1 MRDPLLAGIRV
12 LDMTQIRA
20 GPKGSRWLADAG
32 AEVIKLE
39 ARGRSDSRG
48 FGRRGSGNT
57 AGPIE
62 SGSVEAQREGNRVAF
77 EQLNRNKLGLSIDLS
92 FPDGKELFKQMVG
105 ICDVVMEN
113 FSYGVMDRLGLGYD
127 VLRRYRPDLVMM
139 SMPAYGSS
147 GPYRDYVSFG
157 WAQEHMGGITS
168 RTGYQGGPPLKT
180 GSIVADPVNGV
191 HGAIAVM
198 TALVGRAKTGTGRFI
213 DFSQLESM
221 ILLSGEAILDYS
233 VNGRSPQRNGNRDPF
248 LAPQGV
254 YQCAGDDNWVS
265 ISVTNDAEWVALCEV
280 IQSSEL
286 ANEPRFASSE
296 LRVNYHDAIDDLI
309 NEWTSKRDKI
319 QVMIELQNAGVPAGA
334 VLDQAEAYQSPQAVS
349 RDFLVELVHPDGILF
364 PYSRTPSKFSKTPA
378 EVRTPGPLLG
388 EHNEYLLGTL
398 LGIPESEQQR
408 LESSGVTATLSTDLG

>member
-1 MRDPLLAGIRV
+1 MANPLLGGIRV

-48 FGRRGSGNT
+48 FGRRGSGST
-57 AGPIE
+57 AGPIAAVSE
-62 SGSVEAQREGNRVAF
+62 TAQREGNRVAF

-92 FPDGKELFKQMVG
+92 FPEGKKIFKNMVSV
-105 ICDVVMEN
+105 CDVVMEN
-113 FSYGVMDRLGLGYD
+113 FSYGVMDRLGLGYND
-127 VLRRYRPDLVMM
+127 LRKYRPDLVMM

-168 RTGYQGGPPLKT
+168 RTGYWGGPPQKT
-180 GSIVADPVNGV
+180 GTIVADPLNGV
-191 HGAIAVM
+191 HGAIAVL
-198 TALVGRAKTGTGRFI
+198 TALIGRAKTGEGRFI

-221 ILLSGEAILDYS
+221 VPLSGEAILDYS
-233 VNGRSPQRNGNRDPF
+233 VNGRPPQRNGNRDSH

-254 YQCAGDDNWVS
+254 YQCAGEDNWVC
-265 ISVTNDAEWVALCEV
+265 ISVTTDEEWAALCGV
-280 IQSSEL
+280 LQSPEL
-286 ANEPRFASSE
+286 AADPRFTNRPG
-296 LRVNYHDAIDDLI
+296 RVENHDALDSAIGR
-309 NEWTSKRDKI
+309 WTMVREKN
-319 QVMIELQNAGVPAGA
+319 QAMTELQVAGVPAGA
-334 VLDQAEAYQSPQAVS
+334 VLDQAEAYRDAQAVS
-349 RDFLVELVHPDGILF
+349 RDFLVELTHPDGVTF
-364 PYSRTPSKFSKTPA
+364 PYSRTPARFSKTPA

-398 LGIPESEQQR
+398 LGIPAPERER
-408 LESSGVTATLSTDLG
+408 LESSGVTATLFTDLG

>member
-1 MRDPLLAGIRV
+1 MANPLLGGIRV

-20 GPKGSRWLADAG
+20 GPKSSRWLADAG

-48 FGRRGSGNT
+48 FGRRGSGDT
-57 AGPIE
+57 AGPADAV
-62 SGSVEAQREGNRVAF
+62 SVEAQRDGNRVAF

-92 FPDGKELFKQMVG
+92 FPEGKELFKRMVG
-105 ICDVVMEN
+105 ISDVVMEN

-127 VLRRYRPDLVMM
+127 DLRKYRPDLVMM

-168 RTGYQGGPPLKT
+168 RTGYQGGPPQKT

-198 TALVGRAKTGTGRFI
+198 MALVSRAKTGQGRFI

-233 VNGRSPQRNGNRDPF
+233 VNGRPPQRNGNRNHI

-254 YQCAGDDNWVS
+254 YQCAGKDNWVC
-265 ISVTNDAEWVALCEV
+265 ISVTNDAEWAALLGV
-280 IQSSEL
+280 LRSPEL
-286 ANEPRFASSE
+286 ADVSRFASLE
-296 LRVNYHDAIDDLI
+296 LRLENHAAIDDFI
-309 NEWTSKRDKI
+309 NEWTRHRDKT
-319 QVMIELQNAGVPAGA
+319 QVMNELQNAGVPAAA
-334 VLDQAEAYQSPQAVS
+334 VLDQAEAYRDPQAVS
-349 RDFLVELVHPDGILF
+349 RDFLVELPHPDGITF
-364 PYSRTPSKFSKTPA
+364 PYSRSPSRFSKTPA

-398 LGIPESEQQR
+398 LGISNPERQR
-408 LESSGVTATLSTDLG
+408 LESIGVTATFSTKLN

>member
-1 MRDPLLAGIRV
+1 MPNPLLGGIRV

-57 AGPIE
+57 AGPIAAISE
-62 SGSVEAQREGNRVAF
+62 AAQREGNRVAF

-92 FPDGKELFKQMVG
+92 FPKGKELFKSMVSV
-105 ICDVVMEN
+105 CDVVMEN

-127 VLRRYRPDLVMM
+127 DLRKYRPDLVMM

-168 RTGYQGGPPLKT
+168 RTGYRGGPPQKT
-180 GSIVADPVNGV
+180 GTIVADPLNGV

-198 TALVGRAKTGTGRFI
+198 TALIGRAKTGQGRFI

-221 ILLSGEAILDYS
+221 VPLSGEAILDYS
-233 VNGRSPQRNGNRDPF
+233 VNDRPPQRNGNRDF
-248 LAPQGV
+248 YKAPQGV
-254 YQCAGDDNWVS
+254 YPCTGDDNWVS
-265 ISVTNDAEWVALCEV
+265 ISVTTDEEWAALCVVLQNPEMA
-280 IQSSEL
+280 SDS
-286 ANEPRFASSE
+286 RFANGRG
-296 LRVNYHDAIDDLI
+296 RVENHDALD
-309 NEWTSKRDKI
+309 S
-319 QVMIELQNAGVPAGA
+319 MIEQWTRQREKNQAMRELQKAGVPAGA
-334 VLDQAEAYQSPQAVS
+334 VLDQAEAYRDAQAVS
-349 RDFLVELVHPDGILF
+349 RDFLVELTHPDGVIY
-364 PYSRTPSKFSKTPA
+364 PYSRTPARFSKTPA

-388 EHNEYLLGTL
+388 EHNEYLLGSL
-398 LGIPESEQQR
+398 LGISAPERER
-408 LESSGVTATLSTDLG
+408 LESSGVTATLSTDLS